1 MSQINDATKPVCTV
15 ATITPTTIP
24 VPTPST
30 SSPPTNPT
38 TLEPSLSESN
48 KNPKNSDAPK
58 ASDDEEVELDD
69 EVWED
74 ADHGCDDDEN
84 GEAIRAARAQASGK
98 VMDIQHDDG
107 VDVSIPQLFDYLSD
121 TPSNALLVPDGVP
134 TNVKKQ
140 APDGIAPKVFEVSD
154 IQF

>member
-1 MSQINDATKPVCTV
+1 MDLAKFPGYDS
-15 ATITPTTIP
+15 

-38 TLEPSLSESN
+38 TLEPSLGESN
-48 KNPKNSDAPK
+48 KNFKSSDALK
-58 ASDDEEVELDD
+58 ASDDEEVELDN
-69 EVWED
+69 EVRED
-74 ADHGCDDDEN
+74 ADHGCDNDKN
-84 GEAIRAARAQASGK
+84 GEAIRAAHAQASRK
-98 VMDIQHDDG
+98 VTNIQHDG

-121 TPSNALLVPDGVP
+121 TPSNASLVPDGVP

-140 APDGIAPKVFEVSD
+140 APDGSALKVFEVSN

>member
-1 MSQINDATKPVCTV
+1 MA

-38 TLEPSLSESN
+38 VLDPSLGENN
-48 KNPKNSDAPK
+48 KNFESSDAPK

-74 ADHGCDDDEN
+74 ADRGCDDDEN
-84 GEAIRAARAQASGK
+84 GEVIRAAHVQASRK

-121 TPSNALLVPDGVP
+121 TPSNASLVPDGVP
-134 TNVKKQ
+134 TNVKKR
-140 APDGIAPKVFEVSD
+140 APNGIAPKVFEVSD